1 MESGFQFDIVLFAL
15 VAVFLVLQLVRV
27 LGRRD
32 GNEGGY
38 DDPFDT
44 SNKERNT
51 SVEPEDNVIPLPGME
66 SVQTDF
72 DPEPEAFEGAA
83 APGLEDIRAA
93 DPSFNG
99 AQFVEGA
106 KSAFDMILH
115 SYVAGDS
122 KSLKDLLS
130 PSVFADFDHAIKDR
144 AAAGETLE
152 ETLVGFKSVE
162 IIEAA
167 MHDREA
173 HVTIKFVSQQVSV
186 LYDSEH
192 RVLDGDPTEVFDVT
206 DIWTFSRDTK
216 SRSPNWLLIATA
228 SLD

>member
-15 VAVFLVLQLVRV
+15 VAVFLVLQLMRV
-27 LGRRD
+27 LGTRD

-44 SNKERNT
+44 SKEERNSGPET
-51 SVEPEDNVIPLPGME
+51 EDNVIPLPGVE
-66 SVQTDF
+66 PIPNE
-72 DPEPEAFEGAA
+72 PEPELETFAGDAA
-83 APGLEDIRAA
+83 AGLEDVRNA

-99 AQFVEGA
+99 AQFIEGA
-106 KSAFDMILH
+106 KGAFDMILH

-144 AAAGETLE
+144 ATAGETLE
-152 ETLVGFKSVE
+152 ETLVGFKKVE
-162 IIEAA
+162 ILEAA
-167 MHDREA
+167 MHGREA
-173 HVTIKFVSQQVSV
+173 HVTVKFVSQQVSV

-192 RVLDGDPTEVFDVT
+192 RVLDGDPTEVSDVT

-216 SRSPNWLLIATA
+216 SRSPNWLLVATA